1 MVDVLIGAS
10 LLTAFIAG
18 IAALFAPCCITVLL
32 PAYLGSVFR
41 QRRTVFLMTF
51 IFFLGLLA
59 VFLPLG
65 LGIAGLGQFF
75 SRFHDQIFIAGGL
88 FLLFLGASILLGKRF
103 SMPFSVSPTAKTSVF
118 AHGFASQNHGMNVT
132 NASSVF
138 VLGIF
143 SGFATLCCAPVLA
156 GALALSIL
164 PGSIFWGGIY
174 SLTYVLGMVAPL
186 FVISYYLDKGDVTK
200 MLSKA
205 RRHYSYSLFGR
216 RVGLTPADILS
227 GGMFVLMGVLIIY
240 LSSTNQL
247 VMGGGDYQMTIN
259 IFLANVTNF
268 ANKYLAQ
275 VPAVAWVVA
284 IGVAIALIIR
294 TAFGGRRRYG

>member
-1 MVDVLIGAS
+1 MEVLIGAS

-41 QRRTVFLMTF
+41 QKRTVFLMTF
-51 IFFLGLLA
+51 VFFLGLLA

-75 SRFHDQIFIAGGL
+75 KSFHDQIFIAGGL

-103 SMPFSVSPTAKTSVF
+103 SMPFSVNPK
-118 AHGFASQNHGMNVT
+118 MNVT

-156 GALALSIL
+156 GALALSVL

-200 MLSKA
+200 MLLKV

-216 RVGLTPADILS
+216 RVNLTPADMLS
-227 GGMFVLMGVLIIY
+227 GGMFLAMGVLIIY
-240 LSSTNQL
+240 LAYTNQL
-247 VMGGGDYQMTIN
+247 MMGGGDYQMSIN

-268 ANKYLAQ
+268 ANRYLSQ
-275 VPAVAWVVA
+275 IPAVAWVAAV
-284 IGVAIALIIR
+284 GVAIALIVKI
-294 TAFGGRRRYG
+294 ALGKRR

>member
-1 MVDVLIGAS
+1 MRDTVEVLIGAS

-41 QRRTVFLMTF
+41 QKRTVFLMTF

-75 SRFHDQIFIAGGL
+75 KSFHDQIFIAGGL

-103 SMPFSVSPTAKTSVF
+103 SMPFSVNPKI
-118 AHGFASQNHGMNVT
+118 NVT

-156 GALALSIL
+156 GALALSVL
-164 PGSIFWGGIY
+164 PGSMFWGGVY

-200 MLSKA
+200 MLLKA
-205 RRHYSYSLFGR
+205 RRSYSYSLFGK
-216 RVGLTPADILS
+216 RVSLTPADMLS
-227 GGMFVLMGVLIIY
+227 GGMFLAMGVLIIY
-240 LSSTNQL
+240 LASTNQL
-247 VMGGGDYQMTIN
+247 IMGGGDYQMTIN
-259 IFLANVTNF
+259 IFLANITNF
-268 ANKYLAQ
+268 ANRYLAQ
-275 VPAVAWVVA
+275 IPAAAWVVA
-284 IGVAIALIIR
+284 IIVALVLIIR
-294 TAFGGRRRYG
+294 IALGRRR